1 MQAAA
6 IEPGPVASVGAAGPA
21 CVSSA
26 HVSLQLSGLYCAA
39 CAGLIEAALRAAPG
53 VREVS
58 VNASARL
65 ATVGWQP
72 AAR

>member
-1 MQAAA
+1 
-6 IEPGPVASVGAAGPA
+6 
-21 CVSSA
+21 
-26 HVSLQLSGLYCAA
+26 VSLQLSGLYCAA
-39 CAGLIEAALRAAPG
+39 CAGLIEAALRAVPG

-65 ATVGWQP
+65 ATVAWQP